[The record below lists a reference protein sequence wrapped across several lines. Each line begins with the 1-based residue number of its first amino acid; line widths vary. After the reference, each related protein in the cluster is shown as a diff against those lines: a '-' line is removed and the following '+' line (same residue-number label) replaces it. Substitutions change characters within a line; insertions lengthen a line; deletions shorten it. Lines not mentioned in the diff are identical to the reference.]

1 LISRSAKVALR
12 VTAIALAAG
21 VLVAGIF
28 VWRAMNGPVSLGGI
42 LTARLEAMI
51 NADLSGVQVRFGDS
65 VIEWAEGKKLAHLE
79 FINIEALDAT
89 GSVIARIPSA
99 KLSMSGPALL
109 NGEVAPTRVE
119 LAGVDATLV
128 RRADGGVQL
137 GFQMAG
143 EKRGQDTQSFDGGAK
158 AVLEAMLAPKPK
170 DTFTRFLKRFA
181 ISNAKLTIFDEGTR
195 SSWTAEKAS
204 LTFER
209 KPDGV
214 VATVE
219 APLRLA
225 DKSSWMFSASARYV
239 NGAEDIAL
247 EAAFKP
253 VRLSLLA
260 SSGVGLKALKG
271 LDIPVQGNAACNMT
285 MAARLGRCKLW
296 LNAGDGHL
304 QLPALKK
311 DPIHLK
317 AAALTIELDGATK
330 RYSIEEA
337 TWKGETIRGR
347 ITGDGAFAFA
357 ADGALAMLSADWTAE
372 NVTIDAPNMF
382 EGGLALETAKFR
394 GTFDAATERL
404 TIDEI
409 LARRGTFELT
419 LAGAL
424 QDHPV
429 SIGVFLNGRF
439 KDSAVPNLKRL
450 WPAGAAPGARE
461 WIVANVH
468 EGVLREAE
476 IAVNIAPGAIGE
488 DGRIPDEM
496 MRIALAMDNMRVT
509 YLDGLPDMTNVKG
522 TAVVTGDTFTAEM
535 TGGNVGTVVLGQG
548 SVVIPELHK
557 RGTTGLIKG
566 KLSGPT
572 REILSILDRPRLGY
586 PKRFGIKTNE
596 SGGKTDATFSF
607 AIPMLR
613 DLKAEQ
619 IGLDVAAE
627 LKDVRMRIN
636 EQLKMTGGTFALKL
650 DMKGLKAHGA
660 VQVNTA
666 PTGFTWTED
675 FTGSTKASTRLDVTA
690 TLNEEQRARLGLDLR
705 PYVEGRTMVVANFL
719 GNGGK
724 LETGRFD
731 ANLTNARLVARQL
744 NWAKPE
750 DAKASMK
757 ADLVFRP
764 DGSIELSNIDAVGQG
779 MQAQGRLVVRG
790 GRIREADFKRLQLGE
805 RNDFTIR
812 FKTATDGAETID
824 VKGRV
829 IDAGGFLDDDESGAV
844 DEHRPLAINA
854 DLDLAYLKGDVWFTG
869 AKYIYA
875 DDGHRLTAFKVDASA
890 DAANLRGELIQAPDS
905 SRKLRL
911 QTADAGRLLRA
922 LTGFRS
928 LIGGQLALAVE
939 MSPLSPAQAKAE
951 SAFDGTLKI
960 ENFKLVDQPFFARL
974 FSAGS
979 FTGLDDLMRGEGIT
993 FTKLEQVFHGR
1004 GDMITLT
1011 NGRAAGPAIGLTTQ
1025 GLVNRKTDRID
1036 LNGTIVP
1043 LYGLNSMFED
1053 IPLLGDI
1060 LTSRE
1065 GEGVFGVT
1073 YGVSGDVADLKVA
1086 VNPVSM
1092 LAPGFLRKIFQMGPT
1107 PQAAVPMPAA
1117 QPQPKSEG
1125 PSAAAPALKTN

>member
-1 LISRSAKVALR
+1 MISRSAKVALR

-21 VLVAGIF
+21 ALVAGIF
-28 VWRAMNGPVSLGGI
+28 VWRAMNGPVSLGSI
-42 LTARLEAMI
+42 ITARLQAMI
-51 NADLSGVQVRFGDS
+51 NAELSDVQVRFGDS
-65 VIEWAEGKKLAHLE
+65 VIEWAEGKKLAHLQ
-79 FINIEALDAT
+79 FIDIEALDRT
-89 GSVIARIPSA
+89 GGVIARVPSA
-99 KLSMSGPALL
+99 KLSLSGPALL

-119 LAGVDATLV
+119 LTGVDATLV

-143 EKRGQDTQSFDGGAK
+143 EKREQGGQSADGGAK

-214 VATVE
+214 VASVE

-239 NGAEDIAL
+239 NGAQDITL

-304 QLPALKK
+304 QMPALKK

-394 GTFDAATERL
+394 GKFDAATERL

-429 SIGVFLNGRF
+429 SMGVFLNGRF

-476 IAVNIAPGAIGE
+476 IAINIEPGAIGE
-488 DGRIPDEM
+488 DGRIPNEM
-496 MRIALAMDNMRVT
+496 MRVTLAMDGMRIT

-522 TAVVTGDTFTAEM
+522 SAVLMGDTFTAEM
-535 TGGNVGTVVLGQG
+535 TGGNVGPVVLGQG

-557 RGTTGLIKG
+557 RGTTGFIKG

-586 PKRFGIKTNE
+586 PKRFGIKVDE
-596 SGGKTDATFSF
+596 SGGKTDASFSF

-675 FTGSTKASTRLDVTA
+675 FTGATKSSTRLDVTA

-731 ANLTNARLVARQL
+731 ANLTSSRLVARQL

-750 DAKASMK
+750 DAKATMK

-764 DGSIELSNIDAVGQG
+764 DGSIELSNIDAAGQG
-779 MQAQGRLVVRG
+779 MKAQGRLVVRG

-812 FKTATDGAETID
+812 FKTAADGAETID

-829 IDAGGFLDDDESGAV
+829 IDAGGFLDDDDSAPYERRS
-844 DEHRPLAINA
+844 LAINA

-875 DDGHRLTAFKVDASA
+875 DDGHRLIAFKADASA
-890 DAANLRGELIQAPDS
+890 DAANLRGELVQSPDG

-911 QTADAGRLLRA
+911 QTADAGRLVRA

-928 LIGGQLALAVE
+928 LIGGQLAMAVD
-939 MSPLSPAQAKAE
+939 MSPLSPAHAKAE
-951 SAFDGTLKI
+951 AAFDGTLKI

-993 FTKLEQVFHGR
+993 FTKLEQPFNGR

-1011 NGRAAGPAIGLTTQ
+1011 NGRVAGPAIGVTTQ
-1025 GLVNRKTDRID
+1025 GLINRKSDSID

-1073 YGVSGDVADLKVA
+1073 YRVDGKVDNLKVA
-1086 VNPVSM
+1086 MNPVSM

-1107 PQAAVPMPAA
+1107 PQAAVPMPAV

-1125 PSAAAPALKTN
+1125 PSAAAPAAKTN